1 MSYVDENLISGEQVV
16 HRTRKHWSIFVGPTI
31 WLIIGLVLGGIF
43 FGQGEGWIWLGL
55 LTIILSAIPML
66 KAVIKY
72 LTNEFAVTTRRVM
85 VKQGFI
91 KRETIELNHNQVE
104 SLQVSQGIIARLF
117 NAGTVVVNGTGQ
129 TRAPVDFVHRPME
142 FRRNALETIDNS
154 P

>member
-1 MSYVDENLISGEQVV
+1 M
-16 HRTRKHWSIFVGPTI
+16 
-31 WLIIGLVLGGIF
+31 LGGIF